1 MIARTDRPSASGSS
15 DALAC
20 FQPPGP
26 DGGDAFLVVALVLV
40 GVALRE
46 VGDRLVKCIAV
57 AQVDGDG
64 NRVTGSGVRSRQATS
79 SSAFLHRAAPWRS
92 AHPPPGVTAW
102 PIASLAKSAFLAPRP
117 TLAASSAAMAGVPG
131 VTAAA
136 VRLQVRCR
144 DLVLA
149 RPGRAGEG

>member
-26 DGGDAFLVVALVLV
+26 DGGDEFLVVALVLV

-79 SSAFLHRAAPWRS
+79 SSAFFASCGAVAADTP
-92 AHPPPGVTAW
+92 PPPG
-102 PIASLAKSAFLAPRP
+102 
-117 TLAASSAAMAGVPG
+117 
-131 VTAAA
+131 
-136 VRLQVRCR
+136 
-144 DLVLA
+144 
-149 RPGRAGEG
+149 